1 MKQKF
6 SPRWIGSKQ
15 PRKQRKFRYN
25 APLHIRRKMMS
36 VNLTKDLRKKYE
48 KRNFPIVKGD
58 GVRIMRGK
66 FKNKNGK
73 IENVS
78 LKKMQ
83 VSIEGIY
90 RTKKDGTK
98 VSVRFDPSNL
108 QIKELE
114 LNDKKRKIA
123 LERKSTQEVK
133 KEIKVKPLP
142 KNKTENKIK
151 ENKNAHK

>member
-6 SPRWIGSKQ
+6 SPKWIGSKQ
-15 PRKQRKFRYN
+15 PRKQRKFRHN
-25 APLHIRRKMMS
+25 APLHIRRKMIS
-36 VNLTKDLRKKYE
+36 VNFSKELRKKYG
-48 KRNFPIVKGD
+48 KRNFPAVRGD
-58 GVRIMRGK
+58 NVRIMRGE
-66 FKNKNGK
+66 FKNKTGK
-73 IENVS
+73 VKEINM
-78 LKKMQ
+78 KKMQ
-83 VSIEGIY
+83 IFIEGIY

-98 VSVRFDPSNL
+98 VGVKFDPSNL

-123 LERKSTQEVK
+123 LERKSTSEVK

-142 KNKTENKIK
+142 KNKVNKE